1 MVRITRR
8 VRELAEELGVDVT
21 EIKKGSGKD
30 GAVLVGDVRGIA
42 VAKSSKKKERR
53 KTAVAVGSPAIRDG
67 VVLFKIVGSAV
78 VGEFR
83 SGPYLRSRD
92 YGKVVSVPEG
102 GLIVEVPLEDG
113 DLTESG
119 NLTPQGLERCLE
131 SQITAVV
138 TPLSKLVRELE
149 PESFPDTEDL
159 PLKKKEPDEEAVAA
173 PTLEEEPPLGEEPSP
188 EEATGSGLSFG

>member
-1 MVRITRR
+1 MARITKR
-8 VRELAEELGVDVT
+8 VRELAEELGVDVGK
-21 EIKKGSGKD
+21 IKKGSGKD

-42 VAKSSKKKERR
+42 EAKPSKRKERR
-53 KTAVAVGSPAIRDG
+53 KVAIAVGSPAIRDG

-92 YGKVVSVPEG
+92 YGKVVFIPEG
-102 GLIVEVPLEDG
+102 GLIVEIPLEDG

-119 NLTPQGLERCLE
+119 NLTPRGLERCLE
-131 SQITAVV
+131 SQTTAVI
-138 TPLSKLVRELE
+138 TPLSELVRALE

-159 PLKKKEPDEEAVAA
+159 PLKKKEPTEEEI
-173 PTLEEEPPLGEEPSP
+173 PPPSIEEEPSL
-188 EEATGSGLSFG
+188 EEAAGSGLSFG

>member
-1 MVRITRR
+1 MVRITKR
-8 VRELAEELGVDVT
+8 VRELAEELGVDVA

-42 VAKSSKKKERR
+42 VAKPSKKKERR

-92 YGKVVSVPEG
+92 YGKIVSVPEG

-131 SQITAVV
+131 RQITAVI

-149 PESFPDTEDL
+149 PESFPDTEGL
-159 PLKKKEPDEEAVAA
+159 PLKKKEPAEEGIPA
-173 PTLEEEPPLGEEPSP
+173 PSIEEEPSP
-188 EEATGSGLSFG
+188 EEETAGGLSFG